1 MKDVSNFEYEAV
13 ENSTL
18 TELCANKSIV
28 TLPGPLENAEKKWN
42 LEVNDFT
49 EDFEAN
55 KTVFLVMSELEKSC
69 K

>member
-1 MKDVSNFEYEAV
+1 M
-13 ENSTL
+13 
-18 TELCANKSIV
+18 TELCANRSIV

-49 EDFEAN
+49 EDFDAN
-55 KTVFLVMSELEKSC
+55 KTVFLVMLKLEKSC

>member
-1 MKDVSNFEYEAV
+1 MFRIIAIEVV
-13 ENSTL
+13 ENPTL
-18 TELCANKSIV
+18 TELCANRSIV

-49 EDFEAN
+49 EDFDAN
-55 KTVFLVMSELEKSC
+55 KTVFLVMSKLEKSC